1 MLNLYVALY
10 VQLSLQLNKTLN
22 VAVKHLIHSLRSY
35 ASSDLPEKEFLYVNK
50 LWFHGKGIMFLH
62 HVLPSHENHSSTPNF
77 LTLTDCVFN
86 FLSPE

>member
-22 VAVKHLIHSLRSY
+22 VAVKHLIHLLRSY

-77 LTLTDCVFN
+77 FN
-86 FLSPE
+86 TNRLCF